1 MRRKWMF
8 VSIVTMFIASIPSV
22 GWAQSQAVPEVVR
35 YEWRWPHQL
44 RGQQVNANCLLAYDD
59 SLLLAGTPDHYL
71 WVSWNKGREWWQV
84 GPSAG
89 LDLRLSWVS
98 SLAKTKKGSILLG
111 SDGVYKSTDR
121 ADSWRKVADL
131 GGDRINAILVT
142 QNGIIF
148 ACGDGLHRSDDDGES
163 WSTVIAIN
171 DPLLKNYGWRLLEM
185 SSGVI
190 LIGLNSGISNAA
202 EGILRSLDGGN
213 KWERSN
219 TGLTNFNI
227 TGLAAYVP
235 SFSRVVYA
243 TTDEGGAFIS
253 DDDGETWKPVKE
265 IPEKHG
271 GVAYVASALGAFFG
285 FSDDSRRPLLY
296 RSHGVGWQAMDFKG
310 YFILSLAQISTYEL
324 AIGTNDGVWV
334 ATFDNPT
341 EVEGDEVPTEFV
353 LHQNYP
359 NPFNPTTTIRFSIPK
374 SGHVKLSAFSLLG
387 QEIAVLVDEEKIV
400 GVHEAHFNG
409 SGISSGIYFA
419 RLETSTG
426 FTATKKMVLMK

>member
-1 MRRKWMF
+1 MKRIWTIVSVF
-8 VSIVTMFIASIPSV
+8 VMFIASIPSV

-35 YEWRWPHQL
+35 YEWRWPYQL

-84 GPSAG
+84 GPSHG
-89 LDLRLSWVS
+89 LDLPLSWVR
-98 SLAKTKKGSILLG
+98 SLAKTKKGDILLG
-111 SDGVYKSTDR
+111 SRGIWKSTDR
-121 ADSWRKVADL
+121 ADSWRKVSDI
-131 GGDRINAILVT
+131 GGDRAKAILVT
-142 QNGIIF
+142 QSGTIF
-148 ACGDGLHRSDDDGES
+148 AGGDGLHRSDDDGET
-163 WSTVIAIN
+163 WQTVI
-171 DPLLKNYGWRLLEM
+171 PLEDTLLYAYVECMLEM

-190 LIGLNSGISNAA
+190 LIGLNAGTPNAA
-202 EGILRSLDGGN
+202 KGILRSLDGG
-213 KWERSN
+213 KTWERSN
-219 TGLTNFNI
+219 VGLTYLNI
-227 TGLAAYVP
+227 KDLAAYVP

-243 TTDEGGAFIS
+243 VTDLGGAFIS
-253 DDDGETWKPVKE
+253 DDDGETWKPVTE

-296 RSHGVGWQAMDFKG
+296 RSHGVGWTAMDFKG
-310 YFILSLAQISTYEL
+310 YFVLSLAQLSTYEL

-341 EVEGDEVPTEFV
+341 EVEGDEVPTEFE

-374 SGHVKLSAFSLLG
+374 SGHVKLSVFSLLG

-409 SGISSGIYFA
+409 SGIPSGIYFV
-419 RLETSTG
+419 RFETSTG